1 MELSP
6 LLMVVTVFSSQFV
19 FQVAFTAD
27 ERKEATQI
35 PEPRRARP
43 NSSRRHGPIDL
54 LQGLGEE
61 ATQ

>member
-1 MELSP
+1 
-6 LLMVVTVFSSQFV
+6 MVVTVFSSQFV
-19 FQVAFTAD
+19 FQVAFTAE